1 MSFYN
6 WDMLPISPD
15 RPGIVHRRIFGDEIQ
30 IQHLISEPG
39 GTTPELHNHPD
50 HEEILY
56 VQAGEWECTLGNEI
70 RKIAPGD
77 VVHVKKGQMHTL
89 ELKSNEP
96 GMVLEIFHPILNTEL
111 AKDKENFTIE
121 AIRDRMEFH
130 EEPDEMNRGRPPKF
144 S

>member
-39 GTTPELHNHPD
+39 GTPPELHNHPD

-70 RKIAPGD
+70 RKIRQSINISGNGIGLPGKFIGCGCIFTMCYVLL
-77 VVHVKKGQMHTL
+77 VVP
-89 ELKSNEP
+89 P
-96 GMVLEIFHPILNTEL
+96 G
-111 AKDKENFTIE
+111 
-121 AIRDRMEFH
+121 
-130 EEPDEMNRGRPPKF
+130 G
-144 S
+144 

>member
-39 GTTPELHNHPD
+39 GTPPELHNHPD

-70 RKIAPGD
+70 RKIAPWALGF
-77 VVHVKKGQMHTL
+77 VSKV
-89 ELKSNEP
+89 LKNNIDFVAKRSGIGP
-96 GMVLEIFHPILNTEL
+96 IFCRNFVGPSQHP
-111 AKDKENFTIE
+111 F
-121 AIRDRMEFH
+121 
-130 EEPDEMNRGRPPKF
+130 
-144 S
+144 